1 MTAQLELTEAD
12 IRAAVDR
19 FGEVIP
25 GVSNEK
31 VADHAVAALKGELV
45 LKDAHGLTDNS
56 MEAVYA
62 VAYNEFQ
69 ANRFEEAHR
78 LFVFLCMFDHLNQKY
93 WMALGACR
101 FGAKNYGAAAA
112 AYGMAGMIE
121 DADPVP
127 PLRAADCYLA
137 EGDVDTAVEALE
149 FGIKL
154 CGDNPNYAAGRTRA
168 EAILEMLPENAAA
181 ANAKKAG

>member
-1 MTAQLELTEAD
+1 MTVQAEITEAD

-25 GVSNEK
+25 GVSNKK

-45 LKDAHGLTDNS
+45 LKDAHGLTDSS
-56 MEAVYA
+56 MEAVYE

-78 LFVFLCMFDHLNQKY
+78 LFVFLCMFDHLNEKY

-101 FGAKNYGAAAA
+101 FGAQNYGAAAA
-112 AYGMAGMIE
+112 AYGMAGMIDE
-121 DADPVP
+121 ADPNP

-137 EGDVDTAVEALE
+137 DGDVDTAIEALDHA
-149 FGIKL
+149 IKL
-154 CGDNPNYAAGRTRA
+154 CGGDPRHAAGRKRA
-168 EAILEMLPENAAA
+168 EAIREMLSKNANAAT
-181 ANAKKAG
+181 AKKAG

>member
-1 MTAQLELTEAD
+1 MTAQIELTEAD

-45 LKDAHGLTDNS
+45 LKDAHGLTDSS

-69 ANRFEEAHR
+69 ASRFEEAHR

-101 FGAKNYGAAAA
+101 FAAQNYGAAAA
-112 AYGMAGMIE
+112 AYGVAGMID
-121 DADPVP
+121 DADPEP

-137 EGDVDTAVEALE
+137 DGDIETAVEALDH
-149 FGIKL
+149 GIKL
-154 CGDNPNYAAGRTRA
+154 CGDNPKYAAGRKRA
-168 EAILEMLPENAAA
+168 EAILEMLATNAHATDT
-181 ANAKKAG
+181 KKAG